1 MFITDCQIAMNNQQ
15 RNVDDDTYDEVEED
29 LGEVKPDEEDF
40 AYFPLE
46 ESKPPHY

>member
-1 MFITDCQIAMNNQQ
+1 MTTRD
-15 RNVDDDTYDEVEED
+15 RKVDYDSFDEGEESRKD
-29 LGEVKPDEEDF
+29 QELDEEDR

>member
-1 MFITDCQIAMNNQQ
+1 MVDRE
-15 RNVDDDTYDEVEED
+15 RNVDDDSYEEVED
-29 LGEVKPDEEDF
+29 SHRDQEEDC